1 MTATALDEI
10 DFDYAVS
17 VAQQAQ
23 GLMVQYRV
31 PPTPDNFAVW
41 FKYALGTSPQLKQ
54 AINVLIG
61 NKRKFDTTTN
71 RDLYRAYVGGQAAER
86 TVDLGVS
93 EQLSALM
100 AGAQQFLAAA
110 IDDNRMQMRAL
121 DDVSAEADR
130 EGDPRRLI
138 ESLVQELSKAN
149 NRATTLEANFAEAS
163 TELDKIRD
171 SLEQAEERSKT
182 DALTGLANR
191 RALDEFF
198 RLAQMRAME
207 SGEPISAFMIDIDHF
222 KKFNDSYGHQV
233 GDQVLKLMA
242 AVLREHVRDNDL
254 AARYGGEELIAVL
267 PGADLE
273 ACRQIAERVRSVV
286 AERRI
291 RRRTTGEEIS
301 SITISVG
308 VAEFRPGESEDSLIE
323 RCDRAL
329 YLAKRE
335 GRNRVM
341 TENELTD
348 DVVAA

>member
-1 MTATALDEI
+1 MTVSAFDEI
-10 DFDYAVS
+10 DLDYATS
-17 VAQQAQ
+17 VAQQAL
-23 GLMVQYRV
+23 GLMVQHRV

-41 FKYALGTSPQLKQ
+41 FRYALGTSPQLKQ

-61 NKRKFDTTTN
+61 NRRKLDAATN

-86 TVDLGVS
+86 AIDLGMT

-100 AGAQQFLAAA
+100 AGAQRFLAAA
-110 IDDNRMQMRAL
+110 IDDSRVQMRAL
-121 DDVSAEADR
+121 DGVAAETSDD
-130 EGDPRRLI
+130 GDPRRLI
-138 ESLVQELSKAN
+138 ESLVQELSRAN
-149 NRATTLEANFAEAS
+149 SRASALEVNFAEAS
-163 TELDKIRD
+163 SELDKIRD

-182 DALTGLANR
+182 DMLTGLANR

-198 RLAQMRAME
+198 RTAQIRAME
-207 SGEPISAFMIDIDHF
+207 SGEAISAFLIDIDNF
-222 KKFNDSYGHQV
+222 KTFNDSYGHQV
-233 GDQVLKLMA
+233 GDQVLKLTA
-242 AVLREHVRDNDL
+242 AVLREHVRERDL
-254 AARYGGEELIAVL
+254 VARYGGEELLAVL
-267 PGADLE
+267 PGTDLE
-273 ACRQIAERVRSVV
+273 ACRQIAERIRRVV

-301 SITISVG
+301 SITISIG
-308 VAEFRPGESEDSLIE
+308 VAEFRPGESEDGLIE

-341 TENELTD
+341 TEDDLKD